1 MNQSRGLKTKFT
13 FYYIHTA
20 KNVMDTTVNS
30 SSVLDH
36 KLQDQNQRKYSITTI
51 CVCDNNMNT
60 ENRTFESTKTSCLHP
75 VQLNLR

>member
-36 KLQDQNQRKYSITTI
+36 KLQDQIKENIQSQL